1 MADAV
6 DDYLEHFGVKGMK
19 WGKHKSSSS
28 SSSSAPKKTRSEL
41 RALNKEARAKGRA
54 ENKAEIKKL
63 QDEHDAKVNKARDE
77 VDAKAQKYNEAKK
90 QYKID
95 KKEIGKV
102 AAKQILKKH
111 ENDFVDSW
119 NTATLQTTKEAHANL
134 IAGVGLI
141 AVGALVSG
149 AASASRNSW

>member
-54 ENKAEIKKL
+54 ENKAAL
-63 QDEHDAKVNKARDE
+63 QKERDAHDAKVEKARNE
-77 VDAKAQKYNEAKK
+77 VDGHAQKYNEAKK

-95 KKEIGKV
+95 KKEIGRV

-111 ENDFVDSW
+111 EDTFVDSW
-119 NTATLQTTKEAHANL
+119 NTATLQTTREAHASM

-141 AVGALVSG
+141 AASALVSG